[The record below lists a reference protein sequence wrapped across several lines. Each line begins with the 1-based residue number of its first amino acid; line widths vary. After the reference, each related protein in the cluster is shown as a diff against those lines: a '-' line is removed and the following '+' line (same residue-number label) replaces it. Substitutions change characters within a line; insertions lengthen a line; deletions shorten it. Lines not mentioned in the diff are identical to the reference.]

1 MGDMRMRRLSVKG
14 ADAAY
19 HCMSRTV
26 NGSIYFKDREKE
38 VFRKMLWRVADFSG
52 VELLTYS
59 IMGNHFHVLVRV
71 PHVDSVSDA
80 ELIRRYRVL
89 YPNPTKYETA
99 SIRVMEAELK
109 ANGEAAETIRSRL
122 MARMHNVSM
131 FMKTLKQ
138 RFSIWYNKNNDRF
151 GPLWSD
157 RFKSVLVEGRDFSLQ
172 TMAAYID
179 LNAVRGGLVE
189 DPKDYRF
196 CGYAEA
202 VAGNDLAKSG
212 LESVV
217 GCVSALE
224 SYRTLLYGKGALPGV
239 NGGAGLPEAAV
250 SKVLTEQQGALSTAA
265 VLRCRARYFTD
276 GAVFG
281 TAEFVRGFVNEVQ
294 RNRYRKRPPA
304 IYSLKED
311 GLGQVAVIGGAG
323 LAGTIR

>member
-1 MGDMRMRRLSVKG
+1 MRRLSIKG

-26 NGSIYFKDREKE
+26 NGSIFFKNREKE
-38 VFRKMLWRVADFSG
+38 VLRKMIWQIADFSG

-71 PHVDSVSDA
+71 PYVTSVSDV
-80 ELIRRYRVL
+80 ELMRRYRTL
-89 YPNPTKYETA
+89 YPAPTKYETA
-99 SIRVMEAELK
+99 SIGVLESQLK
-109 ANGEAAETIRSRL
+109 ANGEAAKAIRARL
-122 MARMHNVSM
+122 MARMHDVSM

-138 RFSIWYNKNNDRF
+138 RFSIWYNKNHDRY

-157 RFKSVLVEGRDFSLQ
+157 RFKSVLVEGKDFSLQ

-179 LNAVRGGLVE
+179 LNAVRGGLVK

-202 VAGNDLAKSG
+202 VAGNSLAKSG
-212 LESVV
+212 LASVV
-217 GCVSALE
+217 GNVSAME
-224 SYRTLLYGKGALPGV
+224 NYRTLLYGKGAFPG
-239 NGGAGLPEAAV
+239 GDGAAGFPEAAI
-250 SKVLTEQQGALSTAA
+250 SKVLTEQQGALSAA
-265 VLRCRARYFTD
+265 VVLRCRVRYFTE

-294 RNRYRKRPPA
+294 RNRYRKRAPA
-304 IYSLKED
+304 LHPLEGD
-311 GLGQVAVIGGAG
+311 GLNHLAVIGGG
-323 LAGTIR
+323 RRRRMD